1 MDCFRLRKPTSEDL
15 VDEDF
20 DPTDYGPSEPPGNGS
35 VNDTNNQ
42 DTSNNSRNGPETSD
56 NRRNVLGAVYV
67 LENPRSSMFSS
78 YLTISLTDQ
87 ELEALIE

>member
-1 MDCFRLRKPTSEDL
+1 MDCFRLRRPTSEDL

-20 DPTDYGPSEPPGNGS
+20 DPTDYGPSEPNETVRTP
-35 VNDTNNQ
+35 VTNSQ
-42 DTSNNSRNGPETSD
+42 DTSNNT
-56 NRRNVLGAVYV
+56 RNVLGAVYV